1 MVLDIEELSLLD
13 NASHVNPST
22 AVDDDDHDKGSDQ
35 MRQDRVAVYL
45 KTWGCSHNNSD
56 GEYMA
61 GLLDEAGYRVILG
74 DNEKLE
80 AQVWVLNGCT
90 VKSPSE
96 STFHNAINQAKA
108 NDIKLILTGCVPQ
121 ASLQAYS
128 KYSIVGVQQID
139 RIVEAVEEV
148 LQGKLFKA
156 IQNKF
161 ATSDSSDGQL
171 NQSGGNSNK
180 RHRKAGGAKLQLP
193 KIRKNPYVEII
204 PINTG
209 CLNQCTYCK
218 TKHARGD
225 LGSYS
230 IAEIVDRMQQVLHE
244 GVVEIWLT
252 SEDLGAYGLDI
263 GHTLPDLLRKV
274 VRVVTEYNDSH
285 GFRVMIRLGM
295 TNPPYILDDV
305 EAIAEILN
313 HKYVYKFLH
322 IPVQAGSNLVLGDMK
337 REYTIEEFKY
347 LTTYLQKNV
356 PGISIAT
363 DIICGFP
370 TETDEDFQM
379 SLDVIDWL
387 KPSVL
392 HISQFYA
399 RPNTVAAA
407 MDRLPNQ
414 TIKDRSRQMT
424 QLFYSYQ
431 TYAEAVG
438 TVQEVLVT
446 EVQKKNKGGASKEA
460 TEDISS
466 DGKLKNCWV
475 AHDQFYRQVL
485 IARSSFQEQDTQYLG
500 MSCKVKIKS
509 CGKFY
514 LIGEL
519 TEEPRQANVQVQ
531 LSSVMLHRAGQNNRT
546 VEVMRLKVKQHNTKW
561 SVKEQILLSVLIS
574 LLAVYIA
581 LRFQLLKID

>member
-1 MVLDIEELSLLD
+1 MVVDIEELNLLD
-13 NASHVNPST
+13 NASHVNPS
-22 AVDDDDHDKGSDQ
+22 AVVENDYHNISSDQ
-35 MRQDRVAVYL
+35 LTQDRVTVYL

-96 STFHNAINQAKA
+96 STFHNAINLAKA

-121 ASLQAYS
+121 ASLQVYS
-128 KYSIVGVQQID
+128 NYSIVGVQQID
-139 RIVEAVEEV
+139 RIAEAVEEV
-148 LQGKLFKA
+148 LQGKQFKA

-161 ATSDSSDGQL
+161 ANSDSSDSLQ
-171 NQSGGNSNK
+171 NNSK

-230 IAEIVDRMQQVLHE
+230 IAEIVDRVQQVLHE

-252 SEDLGAYGLDI
+252 SEDLGAYGRDI
-263 GHTLPDLLRKV
+263 GHTLPDLLREV
-274 VRVVTEYNDSH
+274 VRVVAEYNDAH

-305 EAIAEILN
+305 EAIAQILN
-313 HKYVYKFLH
+313 NKYVYKFLH

-347 LTTYLQKNV
+347 LTTYLKDNV

-370 TETDEDFQM
+370 TETDEDFLM

-424 QLFYSYQ
+424 QLFYSYE
-431 TYAEAVG
+431 TYNESVG

-446 EVQKKNKGGASKEA
+446 EVQQKNKSGSTQNAP
-460 TEDISS
+460 EDVSS
-466 DGKLKNCWV
+466 DGKLNNCWV

-485 IARSSFQEQDTQYLG
+485 IARRSSLQEQDTQYLG
-500 MSCKVKIKS
+500 MLCKVKIIN

-519 TEEPRQANVQVQ
+519 IEEPRNANVQVQ
-531 LSSVMLHRAGQNNRT
+531 QSSVMLHRTGHNNRT
-546 VEVMRLKVKQHNTKW
+546 VEVTRLKVKQNNTKW

-581 LRFQLLKID
+581 LRFQLVQID